1 MRFEDSIKHEDVF
14 EGRRVAP
21 HHAWLPSTPLRATGP
36 TPAALP
42 SGTQST
48 TLGGRLRD
56 SLGGGSLVGGG
67 LTNQRMH
74 GGRIGGH
81 QLRGDM
87 DAGPPQQ
94 RLGVL
99 ALLG

>member
-1 MRFEDSIKHEDVF
+1 M
-14 EGRRVAP
+14 
-21 HHAWLPSTPLRATGP
+21 
-36 TPAALP
+36 
-42 SGTQST
+42 
-48 TLGGRLRD
+48 
-56 SLGGGSLVGGG
+56 VGGG

-81 QLRGDM
+81 QLWSDM
-87 DAGPPQQ
+87 DTGPTQQ